1 MRYPADGRLD
11 GLWPVWGNLDDV
23 GWNIAAHS
31 GHCETRTAQA
41 RPRLGRPS
49 ASEESM
55 MWDATPMI
63 LAAVRNGRF
72 TGLPLA
78 SSSETR
84 RAAQS
89 AF

>member
-1 MRYPADGRLD
+1 
-11 GLWPVWGNLDDV
+11 
-23 GWNIAAHS
+23 
-31 GHCETRTAQA
+31 
-41 RPRLGRPS
+41 
-49 ASEESM
+49 M

-89 AF
+89 AFEHPSHVGVFSDACGCMAESVFEKATDTVSV